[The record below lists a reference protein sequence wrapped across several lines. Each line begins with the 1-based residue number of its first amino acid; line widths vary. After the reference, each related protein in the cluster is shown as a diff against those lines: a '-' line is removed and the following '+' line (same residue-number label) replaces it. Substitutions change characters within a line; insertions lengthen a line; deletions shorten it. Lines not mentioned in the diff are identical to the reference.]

1 MPRTSKRSNSDALV
15 DMHTVARQANV
26 SIATVS
32 RTINRNPTVN
42 PKMAKRVWSA
52 IHDLGYMPNSQAR
65 ALVSGRSGILGLIV
79 SDITNPFF
87 PELIQGFED
96 VAVENGYEILVSST
110 NYSPTRM
117 ESCIRRMLQRKAEG
131 VAIMTFGIEQPI
143 LKKLYD
149 RNVPVV
155 FVDVGPNVSNVKI
168 VKVDYHA
175 GIRQGVQ
182 HLAAL
187 GHRNIGFVSGPSD
200 LRSAQMRVSAFKQSL
215 AECGIKLYED
225 WLVCGE
231 HTLQGGAQAMEQIL
245 ATDHRPTAVMC
256 SNDVSA
262 IGVLHKAYR
271 AGVRVPQDL
280 SVVGFDDILAARMMI
295 PPLTS
300 IEMSRVELA
309 RTAVM
314 ALHALVEGH
323 TDKCEY
329 TISTK
334 LVVRESTSYPSG
346 TMSDL
351 PLLQKKG
358 V

>member
-1 MPRTSKRSNSDALV
+1 MPRTSKRSKSEAPV
-15 DMHTVARQANV
+15 DMHAVAKHANV

-42 PKMAKRVWSA
+42 PKMAKRVWNT
-52 IHDLGYMPNSQAR
+52 IHELGYMPNSQAR

-79 SDITNPFF
+79 SDISNPFF

-155 FVDVGPNVSNVKI
+155 FVDVGPNVANVKT

-187 GHRNIGFVSGPSD
+187 GHRNIGFVSGPAD
-200 LRSAQMRVSAFKQSL
+200 LRSAQMRVAAFKQSL
-215 AECGIKLYED
+215 AECGIGLNEE
-225 WLVCGE
+225 WLVSGE
-231 HTLQGGAQAMEQIL
+231 HTLNGGSLAMEQIL
-245 ATDHRPTAVMC
+245 ATGNRPTAVMC

-271 AGVRVPQDL
+271 AGLRVPQDV
-280 SVVGFDDILAARMMI
+280 SVIGFDDILAARMMI

-309 RTAVM
+309 RAAVM
-314 ALHALVEGH
+314 ALHSLVEGTSDNREH
-323 TDKCEY
+323 
-329 TISTK
+329 TISTR
-334 LVVRESTSYPSG
+334 LVVRESTGYPPG

-351 PLLQKKG
+351 LLLQKN